1 MLAHHELE
9 VEGVVTIARDA
20 ALGLLLPDKTRIL
33 RLRSGRWLWLL
44 TKRLIPLWCSG
55 VRLLLLRSSLSSAI
69 RLELRLLL
77 RDPSSAS
84 TQPIKAL
91 LASRLDANE
100 GEASTFTLAWWKL
113 WKAVVKTV
121 GVVNDILAGSG

>member
-1 MLAHHELE
+1 M
-9 VEGVVTIARDA
+9 
-20 ALGLLLPDKTRIL
+20 
-33 RLRSGRWLWLL
+33 
-44 TKRLIPLWCSG
+44 
-55 VRLLLLRSSLSSAI
+55 SSAI

-113 WKAVVKTV
+113 WQAVVETV
-121 GVVNDILAGSG
+121 GVVNDVLAGSG